1 MEKQEAYMNPAPIR
15 KSNLNE
21 VYYSNTASSLSKRPL
36 SEIYSAQS
44 KLYILGNNSCKF
56 FFLNFFG

>member
-36 SEIYSAQS
+36 SEIYSA
-44 KLYILGNNSCKF
+44 
-56 FFLNFFG
+56 